1 MGPLKMHG
9 SLERRKLIVP
19 HKDPVKL
26 SQGSLVTSHW
36 DLEILTVLTSKFSV
50 LLGVKNAR
58 PSVFTI
64 PAFLGFAVW
73 PQTMD

>member
-9 SLERRKLIVP
+9 SLERRKLIVL

-26 SQGSLVTSHW
+26 SQGSFVTSHW
-36 DLEILTVLTSKFSV
+36 DLEILMVLISKFSS
-50 LLGVKNAR
+50 LPGVKNAR

-64 PAFLGFAVW
+64 LAFLGFAVW
-73 PQTMD
+73 PRTMN